1 MSQHS
6 RCTSPLVSARIACPD
21 RSPPEGLAAALAE
34 LRLTEPRPVLIL
46 VGGAA
51 NLDAMVGVALLAL
64 FEGLAP
70 RLDTLDAAVIDGGTS
85 FGVMALMGQAHR
97 RTAARFPLLG
107 IAPRGLVAIDPNP
120 AGVGLDHLAGD
131 SDGKVLLEPN
141 HTHFMLV
148 PGERWGDESP
158 WINNAAEFLAKG
170 RGTLMLVASG
180 GDITRLD
187 VMHRLRAG
195 GRVLVLA
202 GSGGTADRLARW
214 RRARGAIPEF
224 DLGEADRSLIEVVEL
239 AEAATRLPG
248 ILALAFAP

>member
-1 MSQHS
+1 
-6 RCTSPLVSARIACPD
+6 
-21 RSPPEGLAAALAE
+21 LAE

-214 RRARGAIPEF
+214 RRAGGAVPEF
-224 DLGEADRSLIEVVEL
+224 GLGEADRSLIDVVDL
-239 AEAATRLPG
+239 AEATIRLPG
-248 ILALAFAP
+248 ILALALAP